1 MAGTAGSRACSSR
14 TATTLRQAYSHSDF
28 SMFRTPRRK
37 PGNKMR
43 WQRQLVNR
51 RANRGR
57 RDAGHVLLC
66 AMQAYSLLDL
76 APIVAGGTAAQALR
90 NACDLARHAEH
101 CGYQRYWMAEHHNS
115 TGIASAATAVA
126 LCAVGAAT
134 SSIRIGA
141 AGVMLPNH
149 SPLVIAEQ
157 FGTLESLYPG
167 RVDLGLGRAP
177 GTDGKTAHAL
187 RRENVRADE
196 RFPQDVVELQH
207 YFAEGYNGIK
217 AVPGHGLHV
226 PLWILG
232 SSLFG
237 AQLAAQL
244 GLPYLFASHFAPDAL
259 QQALGVYRQQ
269 FRPSAQLERP
279 YAGAAINVFAAD
291 TEIEAQRLKR
301 GMMQGFIFLRRGQA
315 GPLQAPVD
323 DLSEIALPH
332 EIAMA
337 EHVLSESAVGTADKV
352 EAFVKN
358 FLQRTQVDELIVTCH
373 AHDHEARLRSI
384 DLAAQ
389 VLEPLRKTPDA

>member
-1 MAGTAGSRACSSR
+1 MG
-14 TATTLRQAYSHSDF
+14 
-28 SMFRTPRRK
+28 
-37 PGNKMR
+37 
-43 WQRQLVNR
+43 
-51 RANRGR
+51 
-57 RDAGHVLLC
+57 
-66 AMQAYSLLDL
+66 MQAFSLLDL
-76 APIVAGGTAAQALR
+76 APIRAGGSPAEALR
-90 NACDLARHAEH
+90 QSIDLAQHAER
-101 CGYQRYWMAEHHNS
+101 CGYARYWMAEHHNS

-134 SSIRIGA
+134 SRIRIGA

-177 GTDGKTAHAL
+177 GTDGKTALAL

-207 YFAEGYNGIK
+207 YFDQGFNGIK
-217 AVPGHGLHV
+217 AVPGDGLHV

-237 AQLAAQL
+237 AQLAAKL

-259 QQALGVYRQQ
+259 LEALRVYRER
-269 FRPSAQLERP
+269 FEPSAVLSRP
-279 YAGAAINVFAAD
+279 YAGAAINVFVAD
-291 TEIEAQRLKR
+291 SEEEGRRMHR

-323 DLSEIALPH
+323 DLREIALPH

-337 EHVLSESAVGTADKV
+337 EHVLSESAVGTPMQAK
-352 EAFVKN
+352 AFMDE
-358 FLQRTQVDELIVTCH
+358 FLARTQVDELVVTCH
-373 AHDHEARLRSI
+373 AYDHAARKRSI
-384 DLAAQ
+384 ELAAE
-389 VLEPLRKTPDA
+389 LLRPLQGPASGA